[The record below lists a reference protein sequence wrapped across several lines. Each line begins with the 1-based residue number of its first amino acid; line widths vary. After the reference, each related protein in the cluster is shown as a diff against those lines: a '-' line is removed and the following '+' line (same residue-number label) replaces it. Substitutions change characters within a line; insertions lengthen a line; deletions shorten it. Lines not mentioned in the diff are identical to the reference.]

1 MQLAGQ
7 YNKPGLAVQ
16 VFSLMKRYGIQ
27 PDATTYANYN
37 RVCIYVCYLTD
48 GKQWRCFCFHTI
60 SYPCSQLIVIGC
72 PKQIDDLFAPTS
84 SVMCCDRW
92 VTFFFSSVNRYLTC
106 SGTLFGIE
114 FSYIYVCFS
123 GHNYSVWLICL
134 IYLVITHVGSS
145 GCENCPD
152 FYYHLFVFKSWVYWI
167 NHTFRQLPRGREHL
181 SV

>member
-1 MQLAGQ
+1 MVSNQTLPHMQTTIGYAFMMCVTWPMGSS
-7 YNKPGLAVQ
+7 GVVS
-16 VFSLMKRYGIQ
+16 VFTL
-27 PDATTYANYN
+27 
-37 RVCIYVCYLTD
+37 C
-48 GKQWRCFCFHTI
+48 
-60 SYPCSQLIVIGC
+60 YPCSQLIVIGC
-72 PKQIDDLFAPTS
+72 PKQIDDLFTPTS

-92 VTFFFSSVNRYLTC
+92 VTFSSVNRYLTC

-134 IYLVITHVGSS
+134 IYLVITHVGSR

-152 FYYHLFVFKSWVYWI
+152 FYYHLFVFKGCEYWI